1 MATSGQRIEMNAFS
15 ATDAAFEG
23 FRLTR
28 ERPRVVLVWAA
39 LCFLVSIC
47 SAIYITTVGREAGA
61 LLEAGP
67 AETPD
72 PAALGEMVGVL
83 FPMMIMGLLFQCV
96 MAAAV
101 YRVTLRPGDHGFSYL
116 KLGMDEVRLALLTF
130 VYFLLALVALVGAV
144 LIAGVIAAIVMGVA
158 GQSAGTLM
166 AVIIEFFVL
175 GILFYVAVRLSLAP
189 AITFDQHR
197 LAIFD
202 SWKLTKGQFW
212 RLAGAYA
219 LAICGIV
226 AIWLLVLV
234 IFVAAVAI
242 AKGGDLQAAGRLFNP
257 DSSSPQSYFS
267 FTMILYLLVSAWVS
281 ALYYAVMIAPAAV
294 AYRALSSRT

>member
-1 MATSGQRIEMNAFS
+1 MNAFS

-39 LCFLVSIC
+39 LCFLVSVC
-47 SAIYITTVGREAGA
+47 SAVYLTTVGREAAA

-67 AETPD
+67 SDTPD
-72 PAALGEMVGVL
+72 PAALGEMIGVL
-83 FPMMIMGLLFQCV
+83 FPMMIVGLLLQCV

-101 YRVTLRPGDHGFSYL
+101 YRVTLRPEDHGFSYL

-130 VYFLLALVALVGAV
+130 VYFLLTVVALFGAV
-144 LIAGVIAAIVMGVA
+144 LVAGVIAAVVMGVA
-158 GQSAGTLM
+158 GQGAGTMM
-166 AVIIEFFVL
+166 AVVIEFFIL
-175 GILFYVAVRLSLAP
+175 GVLFYMAIRLSLAP
-189 AITFDQHR
+189 AITFMERR
-197 LAIFD
+197 LAIFE

-212 RLAGAYA
+212 KLTGAYA
-219 LAICGIV
+219 LAICGII
-226 AIWLLVLV
+226 AMSLLVLV
-234 IFVAAVAI
+234 IFVAGVAI
-242 AKGGDLQAAGRLFNP
+242 AKGGDIQAAGKLFNP
-257 DSSSPQSYFS
+257 DSSSLQAYFS
-267 FTMILYLLVSAWVS
+267 LTMVLYLLVSAWLS

>member
-1 MATSGQRIEMNAFS
+1 MNAFS

-28 ERPRVVLVWAA
+28 ERPRIVLVWAA
-39 LCFLVSIC
+39 LCFFVSIC
-47 SAIYITTVGREAGA
+47 SAVYLTTVGREASA

-72 PAALGEMVGVL
+72 PAALGEMIGVL
-83 FPMMIMGLLFQCV
+83 FPMMIVGLLLQCV

-101 YRVTLRPGDHGFSYL
+101 YRVTLRPEDHGFSYL
-116 KLGMDEVRLALLTF
+116 KLGMDEIRLALLTF
-130 VYFLLALVALVGAV
+130 VYFLLAMVALFGAV
-144 LIAGVIAAIVMGVA
+144 LIAGIIAAIVMGVA
-158 GQSAGTLM
+158 GQGAGTMM
-166 AVIIEFFVL
+166 AVVIEFFILGVL
-175 GILFYVAVRLSLAP
+175 FFVAVRLSLAP
-189 AITFDQHR
+189 AITFAEHR
-197 LAIFD
+197 LSIFD

-212 RLAGAYA
+212 KLTGAYA

-226 AIWLLVLV
+226 AMSLLVLV

-242 AKGGDLQAAGRLFNP
+242 AKGGDIQAAGRMFNP
-257 DSSSPQSYFS
+257 DNSSLQAYFS
-267 FTMILYLLVSAWVS
+267 VTMILYLLVSAWLS

-294 AYRALSSRT
+294 AYRGLSGRKA